1 MQIAWYCCHTLHFTP
16 LFSLSV
22 QYHEKA
28 RYLVV
33 TKLSSC
39 LYSLSH
45 PQFSFIKAVE
55 GMYVVLT
62 RITRKY
68 WYTVHI
74 VCVWARIRRRLILN
88 AELAKLSTRHVI
100 FSMMVFAP
108 VSLSLILAV
117 YIRLVFFCCF
127 HLTWLQS
134 MLACESDKQEKW
146 IKVSHFVLV
155 ISIDNTYKLIYI
167 VENTHNKDR
176 ESHLSSNQWQLNK
189 LFQRHYPYHD
199 SLFNITTALRA
210 GKRKQ
215 VLTNSCWKQTILQ
228 ICYVSLIL
236 NG

>member
-88 AELAKLSTRHVI
+88 AELAKLRRSTRHVI

-108 VSLSLILAV
+108 VSLSLILTV
-117 YIRLVFFCCF
+117 YIRLVFF
-127 HLTWLQS
+127 L
-134 MLACESDKQEKW
+134 
-146 IKVSHFVLV
+146 
-155 ISIDNTYKLIYI
+155 
-167 VENTHNKDR
+167 
-176 ESHLSSNQWQLNK
+176 
-189 LFQRHYPYHD
+189 LFPPD
-199 SLFNITTALRA
+199 VTS
-210 GKRKQ
+210 K
-215 VLTNSCWKQTILQ
+215 
-228 ICYVSLIL
+228 YVSVWIRQTGKV
-236 NG
+236 NKSQPFCPCNIDRQHI